1 MNLLTM
7 NQISKAHTDK
17 VLYKN
22 LDFSLNEG
30 DKVGLIGINGTGKT
44 TLLRI
49 MAGLEEPDQGSVI
62 KGNHVQICYLPQNP
76 VFEPDDV
83 IFDYVTAQNKTP
95 HNEWTLEGDAKSILN
110 RLGFADY
117 SQKINC
123 LSGGQKKRVA
133 LAAALLSDCELLIL
147 DEPTNHLD
155 SEMTQ
160 WLEEYLINRKGAI
173 IMVTHDRYF
182 LDRVSNRIVELD
194 KGMLYSYSANY
205 SGYLELKMQREEM
218 ELATERKRQ
227 SLLRVELEWLH
238 RGARARSTKQ
248 KAHIARIEELKE
260 RKEPIQDERVEMS
273 SVKQRIGRTTVE
285 LEHIFKSYQEHQPLI
300 RDYSYIFLKQDR
312 VGYVGKNG
320 CGKST
325 LMKII
330 TQKLQPDQG
339 SVTVGTTI
347 KIGYFPQENEYMDEN
362 KRVIDYIKDTAEY
375 IQTAEGT
382 VTATKM
388 LERFLFDSTL
398 QYQVIS
404 RLSGGE
410 KRRLYLLKILMES
423 PNVLV
428 LDEPTNDLD
437 IQTLT
442 ILEDYL
448 DHYPGIVITVSH
460 DRYFLDRVVTRIFE
474 FCPDGVLKQYE
485 GGYSDYLEVKKEEN
499 ESEPLRPVTE
509 NTAKKQEQ
517 DSNKKGKEQERKR
530 RLSYQEQRDYDLID
544 QEINDLETKIQDIET
559 LIETCATDFIR
570 LNELM
575 NEKTALETQLEEK
588 MNRWVYLQ
596 ELIEQINGSQ

>member
-17 VLYKN
+17 VLFN
-22 LDFSLNEG
+22 DLEFSLNEG
-30 DKVGLIGINGTGKT
+30 EKVGLIGINGTGKT

-49 MAGLEEPDQGSVI
+49 MAGLEFPDQGTVV
-62 KGNHVQICYLPQNP
+62 KGNNVQICYLPQNP
-76 VFEPDDV
+76 VFSPDDC
-83 IFDYVTAQNKTP
+83 IFDYVMVKNKTP

-117 SQKINC
+117 SQKINH

-133 LAAALLSDCELLIL
+133 LAAALLSECELLIL

-160 WLEEYLINRKGAI
+160 WLEEYLKNRRGAI
-173 IMVTHDRYF
+173 VMVTHDRYF

-194 KGMLYSYSANY
+194 KGILYSYSANY

-248 KAHIARIEELKE
+248 KAHIARIEELSE
-260 RKEPIQDERVEMS
+260 RKEPVQDGRVEMS
-273 SVKQRIGRTTVE
+273 SVKQRIGRTTIE
-285 LEHIFKSYQEHQPLI
+285 LEHIYKSYQEDDPLI
-300 RDYSYIFLKQDR
+300 RDYSYIFLKEDR

-325 LMKII
+325 LMKIL
-330 TQKLQPDQG
+330 TQKIQPDQG
-339 SVTVGTTI
+339 KITIGSTI
-347 KIGYFPQENEYMDEN
+347 KIGYFSQENEYMNETL
-362 KRVIDYIKDTAEY
+362 RVIDYIKDTAEF

-382 VTATKM
+382 LSATKM
-388 LERFLFDSTL
+388 LERFLFDSSL

-437 IQTLT
+437 IQTLE

-460 DRYFLDRVVTRIFE
+460 DRYFLDRIVTRIFE
-474 FCPDGVLKQYE
+474 FNPNGILKQYE
-485 GGYSDYLEVKKEEN
+485 GGYSDYLESKREDETSDVSASVN
-499 ESEPLRPVTE
+499 EGF
-509 NTAKKQEQ
+509 
-517 DSNKKGKEQERKR
+517 KKGKEKEQKRK
-530 RLSYQEQRDYDLID
+530 LSYQEQRDYDLID
-544 QEINDLETKIQDIET
+544 QEINDLEKNIQDIES
-559 LIETCATDFIR
+559 LIETCATDFVR
-570 LNELM
+570 LNELIK
-575 NEKTALETQLEEK
+575 EKELIEAQLEEK
-588 MNRWVYLQ
+588 MDRWMYLQ
-596 ELIEQINGSQ
+596 ELVEQINSES